1 MDPNEAGEIRED
13 ERFDEEKLAD
23 YLRLQVPELQGAMN
37 VEQFHGGSANLTYAL
52 DFENA
57 QCVLRR
63 PPLGPVAPRSH
74 DMRREFHGLD
84 ALAPLYPHSPRP
96 IHLCEDEEVIGA
108 VFFLMER
115 RNGIVIRNEWPD
127 ELPDDPA
134 LRRRISESMIDALA
148 DLHCVDTT
156 RPEVAALGKP
166 EGFLER
172 QITGWAG
179 RWERAKTRELEIMDG
194 LRDCLVAHMPP
205 SDYVAVLHNDYKLDN
220 TIYDTVD
227 PGRLVGV
234 FDWDMVTLGDPLVDL
249 GTLLGYWSQESDTGP
264 RGATGTPV
272 SKCPGFLTREELTE
286 RYQARTGF
294 DLSRLGF
301 YEIFALFKTAVVVE
315 QIYVR
320 WVKGQT
326 KDSRFE
332 ALGALTPVLAAAAQ
346 ELTALY
352 SPGAD

>member
-1 MDPNEAGEIRED
+1 MNQNVSSEIRTD
-13 ERFDEEKLAD
+13 EKFDEAALAR
-23 YLRLQVPELQGAMN
+23 YLKGEVPELEGKMS

-52 DFENA
+52 NFENRR
-57 QCVLRR
+57 CVLRR

-74 DMRREFHGLD
+74 DMRREFRGLD

-96 IHLCEDEEVIGA
+96 IHLCEDEDIIGA

-115 RNGIVIRNEWPD
+115 RDGIVIRNEWPD
-127 ELPDDPA
+127 SLPDDEL

-148 DLHCVDTT
+148 DLHCVDIT

-166 EGFLER
+166 EGFVER

-179 RWERAKTRELEIMDG
+179 RWERAKTRELDIMDE
-194 LRDCLVAHMPP
+194 LRDWLVANIPQ
-205 SDYVAVLHNDYKLDN
+205 SNQVAVLHNDYKLDN
-220 TIYDTVD
+220 TIYDLAD

-249 GTLLGYWSQESDTGP
+249 GTLLGYWSQQSDTGP
-264 RGATGTPV
+264 RAATGTPV
-272 SKCPGFLTREELTE
+272 SQCPGFLTRAELTE

-294 DLSRLGF
+294 DVSALSF

-320 WVKGQT
+320 WVRGQT
-326 KDSRFE
+326 RDARFE
-332 ALGALTPVLAAAAQ
+332 ALGALTPVLAAAA
-346 ELTALY
+346 EECI
-352 SPGAD
+352 SK

>member
-1 MDPNEAGEIRED
+1 MSQDLPGEIRSD
-13 ERFDEEKLAD
+13 ERFDESTLAR
-23 YLRLQVPELQGAMN
+23 YLREQVPELEGDMS
-37 VEQFHGGSANLTYAL
+37 VEQFHGGSANLTYAVSFG
-52 DFENA
+52 DT

-74 DMRREFHGLD
+74 DMRREFRGLD

-96 IHLCEDEEVIGA
+96 IHLCEDESIIGA

-115 RNGIVIRNEWPD
+115 RNGVVIRNEWP
-127 ELPDDPA
+127 ESLPDDES

-148 DLHCVDTT
+148 DLHCVDPT

-179 RWERAKTRELEIMDG
+179 RWERAKTRELAEMDG
-194 LRDCLVAHMPP
+194 LRDWLLENRPTSNQV
-205 SDYVAVLHNDYKLDN
+205 SVLHNDYKLDN
-220 TIYDTVD
+220 TIYDLQD

-249 GTLLGYWSQESDTGP
+249 GTLLGYWSQPSDVGP
-264 RGATGTPV
+264 RAATGTPV

-286 RYQARTGF
+286 RYQERTGF
-294 DLSRLGF
+294 DLSDLSF

-326 KDSRFE
+326 KDARFE
-332 ALGALTPVLAAAAQ
+332 ALGSLTPVLAAAAR
-346 ELTALY
+346 ECI
-352 SPGAD
+352 SN